1 MIDAIIWV
9 LAVEAVGLVAFPV
22 CFFLFPSLGDRGFG
36 ISKPLG
42 LVAVAYVS
50 WILSAAQLVPSTQV
64 TLALILAAI
73 AVASGTYAWRQRRAI
88 LAFVKKEIWTLLA
101 AEALFLLVFAS
112 WALYRA
118 YDPAIA
124 ATEQPMDFGFLNASV
139 RTYLGEPYDPWLR
152 GESISYYYFGYWMMG
167 TLAKLTGIH
176 PAVAYNLALTL
187 IPALAAMGI
196 FSLVVG
202 MVRSESKGLRYA
214 FIAGFAAASL
224 LVLAANL
231 EGVLEFMR
239 ANGLGSAGF
248 WQWLAIDGLDEPL
261 PAAAE
266 SWRSQ
271 EHLWWWRAS
280 RLIGTFDGDIT
291 VDYTI
296 HEFPFFSFIVGDLHP
311 HVMSIPFV
319 VAFLT
324 MLWAYLRSPQQTHR
338 PLDAGRFLGQ
348 ESGLRRNDGYAEGSA
363 AVSMADLARGA
374 ALPAA
379 MGLVLGALAFTNM
392 WDLPVFAALLV
403 GVAGV
408 RAYSASSSDA
418 AGLIARTLSAALP
431 VIALSLVLILP
442 YLISFASQVSGIGA
456 VGVYATRPPHLLIVW
471 GPFLLAVAPVIVT
484 VLLRSTVDS
493 DWRLPTTI
501 SLSAGFLPFGVW
513 ALLNL
518 DGDASP
524 VARLLWVL
532 PFALL
537 ISASVYGAL
546 WLAKQDSPRH
556 GLVYA
561 LMLAALGLLLIMG
574 PELLYVDD
582 SFGGALERM
591 NTVFKLYYQAWIV
604 LSAAAGYA
612 IFHVL
617 TLRSGAEGRAPT
629 LSRVWAV
636 AFVVLL
642 ACSAYYAPAAAATE
656 ANTRGLDPTLDG
668 LAHLP
673 RDERAAIEFIRTD
686 AGRDSAVLEAFGNDY
701 SPHGRVSS
709 STGVPTVLG
718 WAGHET
724 QWRGSH
730 EPLSGRSEDIKTIY
744 TTEDAEVARGLL
756 DKYGVDY
763 VYVGDRER
771 QAYGEAGLAKFG
783 EFMDPAF
790 QQGSV
795 TVYRLGGWRR

>member
-1 MIDAIIWV
+1 MIDAVVWV
-9 LAVEAVGLVAFPV
+9 LAVEAVGLVAFPI

-36 ISKPLG
+36 ISKPMG
-42 LVAVAYVS
+42 IIAVAYVS

-64 TLALILAAI
+64 TLALILGAI
-73 AVASGTYAWRQRRAI
+73 AVASGIYAWRQRRAI
-88 LAFVKKEIWTLLA
+88 LAFVKREFRTLLA
-101 AEALFLLVFAS
+101 AEALFLLVFAA
-112 WALYRA
+112 WALYRS

-139 RTYLGEPYDPWLR
+139 RTYLGEPDDPWLR

-167 TLAKLTGIH
+167 TLAKLTGVH

-196 FSLVVG
+196 FSLVAG

-214 FIAGFAAASL
+214 LIGGFAAALL

-231 EGVLEFMR
+231 EGVLEYMR

-248 WQWLAIDGLDEPL
+248 WQWLGIDGLDEPL

-291 VDYTI
+291 LDYTI

-324 MLWAYLRSPQQTHR
+324 MLWAYLRSPQAD
-338 PLDAGRFLGQ
+338 PGASFEGDAAASMTALGR
-348 ESGLRRNDGYAEGSA
+348 S
-363 AVSMADLARGA
+363 A

-379 MGLVLGALAFTNM
+379 MGVVLGALAFTNM

-408 RAYSASSSDA
+408 RAYSARPDDA
-418 AGLIARTLSAALP
+418 AGLIARTASAALP
-431 VIALSLVLILP
+431 VIALSIVLILP

-456 VGVYATRPPHLLIVW
+456 VGVYATRPVHLLIVW
-471 GPFLLAVAPVIVT
+471 GLFLLAVVPVIVA

-501 SLSAGFLPFGVW
+501 SLAAGFLPFVVW
-513 ALLNL
+513 ALLSL

-537 ISASVYGAL
+537 ISAAVFGAL

-556 GLVYA
+556 GLIYA

-617 TLRSGAEGRAPT
+617 TLKSGAEGTVPT
-629 LSRVWAV
+629 LSRVWAA

-656 ANTRGLDPTLDG
+656 AGVRGRDPTLDG

-673 RDERAAIEFIRTD
+673 WDERAAIEFIRTD
-686 AGRDSAVLEAFGNDY
+686 AGSDSAVLEAFGNDY
-701 SPHGRVSS
+701 SSHGRVSS

-718 WAGHET
+718 WAGHEL
-724 QWRGSH
+724 QWRGSN
-730 EPLSGRSEDIKTIY
+730 EPLAGRSDDIQTIY
-744 TTEDAEVARGLL
+744 TTEDAGEARRLL

-763 VYVGDRER
+763 VYFGDRER
-771 QAYGEAGLAKFG
+771 QAYGEAGRAKFG
-783 EFMDPAF
+783 EFMDTAF
-790 QQGSV
+790 ERGGV
-795 TVYRLGGWRR
+795 TVYRRGGWRR